1 MFRCGAPSMFLP
13 PEGWEKAQ
21 ITLSSQQKIPLWPEA
36 IEKKKNLY
44 VGTTLGSW
52 RLDTETQVMSQKGRV
67 EIGRTILRD

>member
-1 MFRCGAPSMFLP
+1 MFLP

-21 ITLSSQQKIPLWPEA
+21 ISLSSQQKIPLWPEA
-36 IEKKKNLY
+36 IKKKKNLY

-52 RLDTETQVMSQKGRV
+52 RLDIETQVMSQKGRV